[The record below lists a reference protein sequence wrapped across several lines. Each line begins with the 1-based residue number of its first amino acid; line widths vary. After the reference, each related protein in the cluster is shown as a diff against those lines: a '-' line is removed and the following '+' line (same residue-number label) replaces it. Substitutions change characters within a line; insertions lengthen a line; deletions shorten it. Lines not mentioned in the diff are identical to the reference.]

1 MGAASISVLP
11 QQRVNCVPWCC
22 VLLLRRTAVRVG
34 RSAWRSF
41 AQRAKAQQEL
51 PLHFNSCPTPRTS
64 DRGCA
69 TSEAALSSLY
79 GGTNSPIFG
88 VTLLGGRR
96 DIRSNLSYLG
106 DTHPAIVVASAPG
119 NSTASSGESA
129 RSLCSMRS
137 CSSHSVTSP
146 VQIGFGTSW
155 ALLGSSL
162 CVFSSTRSLIARGLF
177 EVDGAAPSLSR
188 RLGLSKTRQ
197 PAL

>member
-11 QQRVNCVPWCC
+11 QQRVNCVRWCC

-79 GGTNSPIFG
+79 GGTNSPIYG

-119 NSTASSGESA
+119 TLRPLVVG
-129 RSLCSMRS
+129 RRGRC
-137 CSSHSVTSP
+137 V
-146 VQIGFGTSW
+146 
-155 ALLGSSL
+155 L
-162 CVFSSTRSLIARGLF
+162 CVLVLRIQLLPRSRLALVRRELCWVLLYVFSHPR
-177 EVDGAAPSLSR
+177 EV
-188 RLGLSKTRQ
+188 
-197 PAL
+197 

>member
-1 MGAASISVLP
+1 MAVASRAHP
-11 QQRVNCVPWCC
+11 TRRRPW
-22 VLLLRRTAVRVG
+22 
-34 RSAWRSF
+34 WRSF

-88 VTLLGGRR
+88 VTLLGGPR

-119 NSTASSGESA
+119 TLRPLVVG
-129 RSLCSMRS
+129 RRGRC
-137 CSSHSVTSP
+137 V
-146 VQIGFGTSW
+146 
-155 ALLGSSL
+155 L
-162 CVFSSTRSLIARGLF
+162 CVLVLRIQLLPRSRLALVRRGLCWVLLYVF
-177 EVDGAAPSLSR
+177 SHPREV
-188 RLGLSKTRQ
+188 
-197 PAL
+197 